1 MEIKVDDLNGPEVR
15 ALIMEHLLHMQSLSP
30 PESTHALNVDGLKKT
45 EVTFWS
51 GWEQGEL
58 VGCGALKELD
68 AQHGELKSMRTSA
81 VHHRKGVAQR
91 ILEHIINEA
100 KQRGYTRI
108 SLETGSMEAFEPA
121 RKLYEKFGFTYC
133 GPFANY
139 SDDPL
144 SSFMT
149 LEL

>member
-1 MEIKVDDLNGPEVR
+1 MDDLNGPEVQ

-30 PESTHALNVDGLKKT
+30 PESTHALNLDGLKRPD
-45 EVTFWS
+45 VTFWS
-51 GWEQGEL
+51 GWELGEL

-68 AQHGELKSMRTSA
+68 PQHGELKSMRTA
-81 VHHRKGVAQR
+81 AAHHRKGVAKRMLQ
-91 ILEHIINEA
+91 HIINEA

-121 RKLYEKFGFTYC
+121 RKLYERSGFTYC
-133 GPFANY
+133 GPFADY
-139 SDDPL
+139 TDDPL

>member
-1 MEIKVDDLNGPEVR
+1 MEIKVDDLSGPEVR

-30 PESTHALNVDGLKKT
+30 PESTHALNLDGLKKPGI
-45 EVTFWS
+45 TFWS
-51 GWEQGEL
+51 GWEQGDL
-58 VGCGALKELD
+58 VGCGAIKELD
-68 AQHGELKSMRTSA
+68 RQHGELKSMRTSA
-81 VHHRKGVAQR
+81 AHHRKGVARQ
-91 ILEHIINEA
+91 ILDHIINEA

-133 GPFANY
+133 GPFADY
-139 SDDPL
+139 TDDPL